1 MIKKTTSGVCI
12 CFIYGHDF
20 EKSGHVRL
28 WRVPWECA
36 LFPLSLSVSSFSSI
50 SIPSPFE
57 CYSKQASRCVA
68 PGRFHGLE
76 SRENGG
82 ERSERGCQIRLF
94 VGECQS
100 GLVKVAKRRSFP
112 SVLFRVAFS
121 SALPLVVA
129 VSFILSIRVPV
140 CADAIRVSVAHFVAL
155 RYFVKDPEK
164 KKKKR
169 ETKRRTKTTQN
180 DFLSGIF
187 IVLSAH
193 LTPFKGLVGKCL
205 RLRVLLVEPRNFGA
219 VVWRNVC
226 DRRGASLGRKL
237 VVFYLSV
244 QRLSGSAFARSR
256 WVRSAQPA
264 GCFFIRY
271 GRSRSN
277 SVRPIPTGV
286 KSWS

>member
-1 MIKKTTSGVCI
+1 MILRNLDTFVCGG
-12 CFIYGHDF
+12 FHG
-20 EKSGHVRL
+20 SVRS
-28 WRVPWECA
+28 
-36 LFPLSLSVSSFSSI
+36 FLSLSVSSFSSI

-76 SRENGG
+76 SRENGR

-164 KKKKR
+164 KRKR
-169 ETKRRTKTTQN
+169 NEKQNDGPRRHKTT
-180 DFLSGIF
+180 S
-187 IVLSAH
+187 
-193 LTPFKGLVGKCL
+193 
-205 RLRVLLVEPRNFGA
+205 
-219 VVWRNVC
+219 
-226 DRRGASLGRKL
+226 
-237 VVFYLSV
+237 
-244 QRLSGSAFARSR
+244 
-256 WVRSAQPA
+256 
-264 GCFFIRY
+264 
-271 GRSRSN
+271 
-277 SVRPIPTGV
+277 
-286 KSWS
+286 